1 MIKGWR
7 NDPQWV
13 AYFEKKQ
20 EAKLQRQI
28 DMAKTRMKAK
38 MEVAMARVH
47 QGGFPRA
54 SGINCGIPVGY

>member
-20 EAKLQRQI
+20 ETKMQICSERVAARQRAKVEAVVVRSMVSNQR
-28 DMAKTRMKAK
+28 M
-38 MEVAMARVH
+38 
-47 QGGFPRA
+47 
-54 SGINCGIPVGY
+54 NCGSVLLVN